1 MQFSQN
7 RFMKTTVS
15 VIALS
20 ALTGLAGTA
29 VAQDAGGDDEIITT
43 GIIQSLESAIAEKRN
58 ADNLKEVI
66 QAEDIGKLPDQNLAE
81 VLENITGI
89 QIDRTAGVGTAV
101 QIRGT
106 GSNRVEINGVSTVA
120 SGTGRSG
127 ISFDDLPA
135 ALISSVEV
143 TKVPEAST
151 IEGSVGGTINLRTLR
166 GLELND
172 EVVSLRAQAEHSD
185 LADTVTPR
193 ISGTYGNNWTN
204 PAGQEMGIVI
214 SGSYAQQDNTSF
226 DPRFDRDR
234 EVLPGSGR
242 GSEEDFPFLRTQFF
256 DQQHRN
262 FEYETLNFTGS
273 FQYSPSDN
281 LMFYLDGT
289 VNNQERL
296 QKSNRVQISG
306 TGDNNVVDQTTNTSF
321 ETIDLGSLD
330 GPNGQ
335 LDLGTV
341 QAVLTG
347 TLGVGANTS
356 GGINP
361 NLRAGVSTGSRETD
375 SVVLAAGGEW
385 TGERLT
391 AKAEFSRSTSDTL
404 SPGFN
409 TNLDFINPNGPQ
421 PSVGNSSDNGVPVQF
436 DASGGTL
443 QFGIATG
450 AEFAPSS
457 AELLNPSNYRLRQ
470 VSSSQSTQENAETA
484 LRVDLSYDVEDMN
497 PLFTSIEA
505 GGRWNENTSLNNDVT
520 QSFNYTSSNS
530 PIFFR
535 PSGDLFS
542 SLLVPGI
549 DNFNAADDR
558 TLFFQDYLVVDPD
571 ISLDDPRAVRTALNA
586 AITRANQESG
596 VDVPLIQNPTTQ
608 LNNFFDI
615 SETTKALYLQG
626 NYETDNLGFPIR
638 GNVGVRWI
646 NTKLDSTANVVIEDV
661 NGDPIVGS
669 ENSDNS
675 SYSFFLPRFN
685 LVAEP
690 MEDLLVRGGIA
701 RDLRR
706 PSFNDLSL
714 AARFIGGAGG
724 RAVVG
729 NPQLEPETVWSFD
742 LSGEYYLSKSS
753 LISIGVFHKRRSNLI
768 ADDTENAVETA
779 GADGQIERDIT
790 APCEGGGTFNPTA
803 DRNVFSSIQ
812 GQGICVD
819 RASRFNVDGTTT
831 QTGVEIGL
839 QYDLSQYEDRLG
851 WASGFGFIG
860 NFTYQEA
867 GGDVEEFWEADGDG
881 NALNDVLGRTDSTG
895 ATPTLADDEI
905 FQRIELSSLSET
917 AYNAT
922 LFYDKHGVNFRA
934 RYTWRSDFISPGTFV
949 SFDLPRIIDDRG
961 QLNASLSYE
970 IKDGITVGVEGI
982 NLLREDRTEW
992 CVNDDALLC
1001 AQGLTDRRIIGGI
1014 SVLF

>member
-1 MQFSQN
+1 MQISRSQ
-7 RFMKTTVS
+7 RIRTTVS
-15 VIALS
+15 AIAITSLC
-20 ALTGLAGTA
+20 GFA
-29 VAQDAGGDDEIITT
+29 VNANAQDAEPVDEIVAT
-43 GIIQSLESAIAEKRN
+43 GIIQSLENAIVEKRN
-58 ADNLKEVI
+58 ANNLKEVI
-66 QAEDIGKLPDQNLAE
+66 KAEDIGKLPDQNLAE

-106 GSNRVEINGVSTVA
+106 GSNRVEINGVSTVGA
-120 SGTGRSG
+120 GTGRSG

-143 TKVPEAST
+143 TKVPEAKT
-151 IEGSVGGTINLRTLR
+151 VEGSVGGTINLRTLR
-166 GLELND
+166 GLELQD
-172 EVVSLRAQAEHSD
+172 QVASIRVQAEHSD

-193 ISGTYGNNWTN
+193 VSGTYGNNWSN
-204 PAGQEMGIVI
+204 PAGQELGIVL

-242 GSEEDFPFLRTQFF
+242 TSEEDFPFFRTQFL

-262 FEYETLNFTGS
+262 FEYETLNVTGS

-289 VNNQERL
+289 LNSQERL

-306 TGDNNVVDQTTNTSF
+306 TGDNNVVDATTNTSF
-321 ETIDLGSLD
+321 ETVQLGSIDGPDGTLDLGS
-330 GPNGQ
+330 
-335 LDLGTV
+335 V

-347 TLGVGANTS
+347 VLGVGNNTS

-391 AKAEFSRSTSDTL
+391 ATAEFSRSTSDTL

-409 TNLDFINPNGPQ
+409 TNLDFVNPNGPQ

-436 DASGGTL
+436 DASGDTL

-450 AEFAPSS
+450 AQFAPSS
-457 AELLNPSNYRLRQ
+457 AELLNPANYRLRQ
-470 VSSSQSTQENAETA
+470 VSSSESEQDNTETA
-484 LRVDLSYDVEDMN
+484 LRLDLSYDVEDMN
-497 PLFTSIEA
+497 TFFTTVDA
-505 GGRWNENTSLNNDVT
+505 GARWNENTSINDDVT
-520 QSFNYTSSNS
+520 QSFNYTSANS

-535 PSGDLFS
+535 PTGDLFA

-549 DNFNAADDR
+549 DNFDAADDR
-558 TLFFQDYLVVDPD
+558 NLFFQDYLVVNPD
-571 ISLDDPRAVRTALNA
+571 LSLDDPAAVRAALNE
-586 AITRANQESG
+586 AISQANRNNG
-596 VDVPLIQNPTTQ
+596 VNMPLIDSPSTQ

-615 SETTKALYLQG
+615 TETTQAFYLQG
-626 NYETDNLGFPIR
+626 NYATENLGFPVR
-638 GNVGVRWI
+638 GNVGVRWV
-646 NTKLDSTANVVIEDV
+646 NTDLDSTANVVIEDV
-661 NGDPIVGS
+661 NGNDVVGG
-669 ENSDNS
+669 ENSDSS

-690 MEDLLVRGGIA
+690 MEDLLIRGGIA

-714 AARFIGGAGG
+714 ATRFIGGAGG
-724 RAVVG
+724 RAEVG

-742 LSGEYYLSKSS
+742 LSGEYYLSRSS
-753 LISIGVFHKRRSNLI
+753 LISVGVFHKERENLI
-768 ADDTENAVETA
+768 ARAIENAAETPGA
-779 GADGQIERDIT
+779 GGQIERDIT
-790 APCEGGGTFNPTA
+790 PPCEGGGTFNPTA

-819 RASRFNVDGTTT
+819 RATQFNVDGTTT
-831 QTGVEIGL
+831 QTGVELGL
-839 QYDLSQYEDRLG
+839 QYNLSEMEDRLG
-851 WASGFGFIG
+851 WLSGFGVIG
-860 NFTYQEA
+860 NFTYQES
-867 GGDVEEFWEADGDG
+867 GGDVEEFYNGNGDG
-881 NALNDVLGRTDSTG
+881 NALNDILGRTDSTN
-895 ATPTLADDEI
+895 ATATLADDVVR
-905 FQRIELSSLSET
+905 QRIELSSLSET

-922 LFYDKHGVNFRA
+922 LFYDKYGVNFRA
-934 RYTWRSDFISPGTFV
+934 RYTWRSNFFSPGTFV
-949 SFDLPRIIDDRG
+949 SFNLPRIIDDRG

-970 IKDGITVGVEGI
+970 IKDGVTLGIEGV

-1001 AQGLTDRRIIGGI
+1001 AQGLTDRRIIGGL
-1014 SVLF
+1014 SVQF